1 MFGVKF
7 GLAILITTLAVWSS
21 AWADQGDQYHGMHM
35 WEGGWHGWVLGPFM
49 MITFL
54 VIAVIVVV
62 LIVRWLVG
70 SVMVRFIRRMHRPVN
85 LRPTSSGN
93 VSPAAKLIR
102 RSSRSAE
109 VYSKRNLSGVS
120 NGMRSNDA
128 FGLRVRFDNSG

>member
-7 GLAILITTLAVWSS
+7 GLATLITTLAVWSS

-62 LIVRWLVG
+62 LIVRWLGGVG
-70 SVMVRFIRRMHRPVN
+70 HGAVHSPHA
-85 LRPTSSGN
+85 SSGK
-93 VSPAAKLIR
+93 SPPDILRERFARGEIDQKEFEER
-102 RSSRSAE
+102 RSVLEA
-109 VYSKRNLSGVS
+109 
-120 NGMRSNDA
+120 
-128 FGLRVRFDNSG
+128 